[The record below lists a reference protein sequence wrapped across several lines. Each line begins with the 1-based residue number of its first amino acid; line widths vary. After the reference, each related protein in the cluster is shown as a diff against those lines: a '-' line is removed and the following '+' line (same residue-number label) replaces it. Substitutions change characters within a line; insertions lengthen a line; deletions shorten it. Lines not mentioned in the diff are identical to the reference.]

1 MWIKKDSNEILKESI
16 DDSRVIEAKK
26 KKALRSSIWLSIF
39 AFFGTLT
46 GSIIEGMTVG
56 NSIKRWSNARLKV
69 VDFNELP
76 DFLPNYLMK
85 SAFISVALFPIIYF
99 TLRNVKKTKDT
110 LMCDKCNS
118 VKNKDNNLNCKC
130 GGVYYDISEYKWI
143 DKDNK

>member
-1 MWIKKDSNEILKESI
+1 
-16 DDSRVIEAKK
+16 
-26 KKALRSSIWLSIF
+26 
-39 AFFGTLT
+39 
-46 GSIIEGMTVG
+46 MTVG

-143 DKDNK
+143 DKDNR